1 MRRSFNL
8 CVAAV
13 IAYVVLVTALIAF
26 PSNNNLIL
34 RNISNQIAHATT
46 VGMYNYT
53 GIDPTTRAFLEKTD
67 TGPPIYTL
75 TPQKARAV
83 LSGLQA
89 SYPVQKLPADIE
101 NRTIPG
107 GPNGTKVSITI
118 VRPPNT
124 SNETLPVVIYTHGGG
139 WVLGGFNT
147 HDRLVREIANKA
159 HVAVVFVNYTPSPE
173 AKYPVALEQA

>member
-1 MRRSFNL
+1 MRRSLNL
-8 CVAAV
+8 CIAAV

-34 RNISNQIAHATT
+34 RNISNQIAHAST

-75 TPQKARAV
+75 TPQQARVA
-83 LSGLQA
+83 LDGLQA

-107 GPNGTKVSITI
+107 GLNGMKVSITI

-124 SNETLPVVIYTHGGG
+124 SNETLPVEYTHTA
-139 WVLGGFNT
+139 VDGFSVDLT
-147 HDRLVREIANKA
+147 LMIDW
-159 HVAVVFVNYTPSPE
+159 
-173 AKYPVALEQA
+173 